1 MLLRLPSLGI
11 MGTLQIMMR
20 TTWIIWFGMTM
31 LMTRSIKVIIV
42 RYNEHDSESGSDIDY
57 VYALAFFIDTY
68 TNVFGLRWIG
78 L

>member
-1 MLLRLPSLGI
+1 
-11 MGTLQIMMR
+11 
-20 TTWIIWFGMTM
+20 M
-31 LMTRSIKVIIV
+31 LMTRSIMVIIV
-42 RYNEHDSESGSDIDY
+42 RYNEYDYESECDIEY